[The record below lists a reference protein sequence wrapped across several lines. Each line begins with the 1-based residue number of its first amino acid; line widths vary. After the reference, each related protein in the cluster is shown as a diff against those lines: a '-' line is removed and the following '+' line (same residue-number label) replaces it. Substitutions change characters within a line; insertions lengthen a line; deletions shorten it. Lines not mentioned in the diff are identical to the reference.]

1 MPPQPGLFDGV
12 RSQMTDSIR
21 QTADVLNEYGER
33 YADWVFA
40 WSGGKDSTATLTVA
54 LYLIRSGKVKAP
66 RSLLVLYADTRQEL
80 LPLWFV
86 AKEIMDELRD
96 LGVPVRVVLPPLD
109 KRMWVYILG
118 RGVPPPNNNTLRY
131 CTRQIKIEPMAAE
144 VKRAA
149 DEAGRKVL
157 VITGVRLG
165 ESAAR
170 DGRIALACSA
180 NGAECGQ
187 GFFQKHLDGGP
198 ADTLAP
204 IVHWRVCHVWEWLCH
219 WAPQA
224 EFGDWSTRLLAEAYG
239 GRDGDEAQEINAR
252 TGCVCCP
259 LASKDQALDALVK
272 LPQWSYLAPLKR
284 LRPEVYEW
292 LRLPAQRLRKP
303 GGERRKD
310 GTLCK
315 NQQRMGPIHLKA
327 RQQALW
333 RLIGIQADVNDAAD
347 RLKRPRVDHL
357 NGEELTRIDEL
368 IRSGTWP
375 DGWAGDEPHADEL
388 VDDYRADGS
397 IQPLL
402 FGLEDEADDDERS
415 LA

>member
-1 MPPQPGLFDGV
+1 MNTPGLFDGI

-21 QTADVLNEYGER
+21 LTTETLNTYSER
-33 YADWVFA
+33 YDDWVFA
-40 WSGGKDSTATLTVA
+40 WSGGKDSTCTLTLT

-66 RSLLVLYADTRQEL
+66 KSILVLYADTRQEL

-86 AKEIMDELRD
+86 AKEIMDELRE
-96 LGVPVRVVLPPLD
+96 LGIDVRTVLPPINR
-109 KRMWVYILG
+109 RMWVYILG

-131 CTRQIKIEPMAAE
+131 CTRMIKIEPMAEEVRKAAE
-144 VKRAA
+144 R
-149 DEAGRKVL
+149 AGRKVL

-165 ESAAR
+165 ESEAR
-170 DGRIALACSA
+170 DDRIAIACSA

-224 EFGDWSTRLLAEAYG
+224 EYGDWSTRLLAEAYG

-259 LASKDQALDALVK
+259 LASRDNALDALVK
-272 LPQWSYLAPLKR
+272 LSQWAYLAPLKR
-284 LRPEVYEW
+284 IRTDVYEW
-292 LRLPAQRLRKP
+292 LRLPAQRLRKR
-303 GGERRKD
+303 GGETRKD

-315 NQQRMGPIHLKA
+315 NQQRMGPIHLEA
-327 RQQALW
+327 RREGLERA
-333 RLIGIQADVNDAAD
+333 IAIQAEVNAEAVK
-347 RLKRPRVDHL
+347 LGRPRVDHI
-357 NGEELTRIDEL
+357 NAEEVAAIEEM
-368 IRSGTWP
+368 IANETWP
-375 DGWAGDEPHADEL
+375 DGWSGEEPVATELMDE
-388 VDDYRADGS
+388 YRADGT

-402 FGLEDEADDDERS
+402 FGLEESEA
-415 LA
+415 A

>member
-1 MPPQPGLFDGV
+1 MAKAPGLFDSI

-21 QTADVLNEYGER
+21 LTAETLNAFAAR
-33 YADWVFA
+33 YDHWVFA
-40 WSGGKDSTATLTVA
+40 WSGGKDSTCTLTVA
-54 LYLIRSGKVKAP
+54 LYLIRSGKVPAP
-66 RSLLVLYADTRQEL
+66 KSLLVLYADTRQEL

-86 AKEIMDELRD
+86 AKEIMDELRE
-96 LGVPVRVVLPPLD
+96 LGIEVRVVLPPLD

-131 CTRQIKIEPMAAE
+131 CTRQIKIEPMAEE

-149 DEAGRKVL
+149 DRAGKKVL

-165 ESAAR
+165 ESEAR
-170 DGRIALACSA
+170 DDRIAIACSA

-224 EFGDWSTRLLAEAYG
+224 EYGDWSTRLLAEAYG

-259 LASKDQALDALVK
+259 LASKDAALDALVK
-272 LPQWSYLAPLKR
+272 LPQWAYLAPLKR
-284 LRPEVYEW
+284 LRTEVYEW
-292 LRLPAQRLRKP
+292 LRFPAQRLRKP
-303 GGERRKD
+303 GGETRKD

-315 NQQRMGPIHLKA
+315 NQQRMGPIHLDGRREGLRRVLEIQREVNADAK
-327 RQQALW
+327 
-333 RLIGIQADVNDAAD
+333 RLA
-347 RLKRPRVDHL
+347 RPRVDHL
-357 NGEELTRIDEL
+357 NAEEVTRIEEMIRDEV
-368 IRSGTWP
+368 WP
-375 DGWAGDEPHADEL
+375 DGWDGNEPVATEL
-388 VDDYRADGS
+388 LPEYRADGS

-402 FGLEDEADDDERS
+402 FGLEEMA
-415 LA
+415 